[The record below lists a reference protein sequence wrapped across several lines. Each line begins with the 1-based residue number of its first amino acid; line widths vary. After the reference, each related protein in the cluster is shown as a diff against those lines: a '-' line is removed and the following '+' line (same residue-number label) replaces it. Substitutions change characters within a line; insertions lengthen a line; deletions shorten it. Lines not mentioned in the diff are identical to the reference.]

1 MKSMIHKITLAQSLT
16 LHKFDDFA
24 HLPLLMLVKKGN
36 QCLQLQIISFG
47 LLCGFFFYMLRVKE
61 SESL

>member
-1 MKSMIHKITLAQSLT
+1 MKSMIHKITLAQSTT

-36 QCLQLQIISFG
+36 QCLQLQIN
-47 LLCGFFFYMLRVKE
+47 FFWIAVWIFLHAHTELQK
-61 SESL
+61 